1 MGAVVNI
8 VAMLKLS
15 PLAIGGALYVKIMFI
30 DYNILQQPAKE
41 DFEIPSQIVPMI
53 SVVNLVEL
61 IPIMSVVAQ
70 NVDCCGF
77 ATVLYA

>member
-61 IPIMSVVAQ
+61 IPIMSVFSAFE
-70 NVDCCGF
+70 N
-77 ATVLYA
+77 

>member
-15 PLAIGGALYVKIMFI
+15 PLAIDGALYVTIMFI

-61 IPIMSVVAQ
+61 RAIMSVFSAFE
-70 NVDCCGF
+70 N
-77 ATVLYA
+77 

>member
-53 SVVNLVEL
+53 SAVNLVEL
-61 IPIMSVVAQ
+61 IAIMSVFSAFE
-70 NVDCCGF
+70 N
-77 ATVLYA
+77 

>member
-15 PLAIGGALYVKIMFI
+15 PLAIGGALYVTIMFI

-61 IPIMSVVAQ
+61 IPIMSVFSAFE
-70 NVDCCGF
+70 N
-77 ATVLYA
+77 

>member
-15 PLAIGGALYVKIMFI
+15 PLAIGGAVYITIMFT

-61 IPIMSVVAQ
+61 IAIMSVFSAFE
-70 NVDCCGF
+70 N
-77 ATVLYA
+77 

>member
-61 IPIMSVVAQ
+61 RAIMSVFSAFE
-70 NVDCCGF
+70 N
-77 ATVLYA
+77 